1 MREGDLFRKNNIIA
15 VINNVFKSEIFFI
28 VQVDIFQV
36 CIIEMRDR
44 EESSLFHLEHFIEGK
59 YIKYN
64 SNSGFVLRNET
75 LRCTPQVCLPPKLL
89 KKLMNNNFD

>member
-1 MREGDLFRKNNIIA
+1 
-15 VINNVFKSEIFFI
+15 
-28 VQVDIFQV
+28 
-36 CIIEMRDR
+36 MRDR

-75 LRCTPQVCLPPKLL
+75 LRCTPQVCLPLKLL

>member
-1 MREGDLFRKNNIIA
+1 MCSR
-15 VINNVFKSEIFFI
+15 VKSFFI

-75 LRCTPQVCLPPKLL
+75 LRCTPQVCLPLKLL
-89 KKLMNNNFD
+89 KILMNNNFD